1 MNIYKSFFAML
12 KRGSIKLILSLPLIL
27 LILNSCTQNS
37 SLSDVNLDDP
47 SLIKPDI
54 FIDKSITSNSITY
67 TNATW
72 LLDKNDNSIE
82 LKSGGVSMNNITM
95 SVKHSFNNAPYYTFE
110 NMDILPFQLKTTYE
124 SEISLSDG
132 TVYKSAVTTREKDL
146 YQLNVPAE
154 LSKNQ
159 DLNLSW
165 ADAANDM
172 DLELTMVLTGHKDT
186 TNYLDVYKFKIT
198 NPLSG
203 KYTIPNSYYINRPEL
218 NQAQLTLEAINTGQ
232 INKSFMNGSKI
243 TSTLSITRNV
253 NLK

>member
-1 MNIYKSFFAML
+1 MKINKCIAAIL
-12 KRGSIKLILSLPLIL
+12 KKASIKIIFILVMIL
-27 LILNSCTQNS
+27 FVLNGCTQNS

-82 LKSGGVSMNNITM
+82 LKSGSVSMNNKTM
-95 SVKHSFNNAPYYTFE
+95 TVKHSFNNAPYYTFE
-110 NMDILPFQLKTTYE
+110 NMDILPFQLKATYE

-146 YQLNVPAE
+146 YQLNVPTE
-154 LSKNQ
+154 QSKSQ

-186 TNYLDVYKFKIT
+186 TNYLDVYKFKIS
-198 NPLSG
+198 NPLTG

-218 NQAQLTLEAINTGQ
+218 SQAQLTLEAINTGQ